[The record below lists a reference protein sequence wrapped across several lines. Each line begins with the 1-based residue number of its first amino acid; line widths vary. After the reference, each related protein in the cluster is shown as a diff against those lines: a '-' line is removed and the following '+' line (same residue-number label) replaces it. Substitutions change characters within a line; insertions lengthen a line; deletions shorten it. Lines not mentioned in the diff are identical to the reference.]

1 MIVWTVAGNLS
12 SALEINACDYAIFFI
27 KLMVCNSKYISMV
40 LKMTSGVI
48 LFTEGYFWYL
58 VLVC

>member
-12 SALEINACDYAIFFI
+12 SALEINACDYAIFI
-27 KLMVCNSKYISMV
+27 KLIVCNSKYISMV
-40 LKMTSGVI
+40 LKMTSRVI